1 MDFNA
6 WTWHKRKEAKSRLF
20 RSEDAVVVL
29 AHMDYRDDLVDL
41 LWQSIRARVGKS
53 KPIQILAGHS
63 HIRGYRPGSSGWF
76 WLDSCMKV
84 ASQSAETG
92 VAKDQ
97 SAEK

>member
-1 MDFNA
+1 M
-6 WTWHKRKEAKSRLF
+6 
-20 RSEDAVVVL
+20 VVL

-63 HIRGYRPGSSGWF
+63 HIRGYRLGSSGWF
-76 WLDSCMKV
+76 LAIHGSVKI

-92 VAKDQ
+92 IAKDQ
-97 SAEK
+97 SGGKLFF